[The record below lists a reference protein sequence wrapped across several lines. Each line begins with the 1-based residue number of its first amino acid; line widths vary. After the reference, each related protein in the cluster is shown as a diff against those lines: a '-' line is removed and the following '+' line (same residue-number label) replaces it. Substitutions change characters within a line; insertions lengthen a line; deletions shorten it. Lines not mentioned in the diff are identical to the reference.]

1 MEASEGILKEEEN
14 DGNNLGAK
22 TSKEHKTPRKVIYFA
37 NGESMEEYSTEE
49 EDAEENKPEPLINT
63 ANLSWGGY
71 LRFWALRIAA
81 TSFFTCEFLGGKF
94 AALFGLTQA
103 KYQYA
108 IDEYYRTQKKV
119 ANSRF
124 TQLSILLSISLPS
137 VLTGGAFHQCSC
149 QQQTPRNLGL
159 LAPNST
165 SWQMCYWWSS
175 QTTQPCVTAAKDLPE
190 PCTWPV
196 QIAMHQ
202 V

>member
-124 TQLSILLSISLPS
+124 TQLSSLL
-137 VLTGGAFHQCSC
+137 
-149 QQQTPRNLGL
+149 R
-159 LAPNST
+159 
-165 SWQMCYWWSS
+165 QMCYWWSS

-196 QIAMHQ
+196 RIAMHQ

>member
-108 IDEYYRTQKKV
+108 IDEYYRTQKKESESDEDGEEMPETE
-119 ANSRF
+119 AAFPPNEKEHLRMQSLRYG
-124 TQLSILLSISLPS
+124 SIHCREMPASSQETTVVNELQKDSLP
-137 VLTGGAFHQCSC
+137 GF
-149 QQQTPRNLGL
+149 
-159 LAPNST
+159 
-165 SWQMCYWWSS
+165 
-175 QTTQPCVTAAKDLPE
+175 K
-190 PCTWPV
+190 
-196 QIAMHQ
+196 
-202 V
+202 